1 MTKTPEALI
10 VLILFLVQFI
20 DVLDFMVVM
29 PLGPDFAANLGV
41 SESNLGWLASS
52 YTIAAAFSGIL
63 SSTFVDRFERKIVLI
78 FALSGLTLANIF
90 SANAW
95 NIESMLISRFLA
107 GAFGGPATSICFAI
121 IADLFDDK
129 KRGSVMGKVM
139 SGFSLAAIFGVP
151 MGLAMSTHFGW
162 PSSFYMVS
170 TLSIIAMILIIFY
183 LPKITI
189 HLSEVHKN
197 KVTYL
202 SLFNKSSYVLSFI
215 VVAIGSIAS
224 FMIIPSISPFLQSNL
239 DYPRSDIG
247 NLYFIG
253 GIGSFFALHIAGKLA
268 DKTSSTFIIWIS
280 NIFILFS
287 LVTGMIFIIQ
297 SIPILTIFAPFMIGM
312 AMRNVSSF
320 TLYSKVPTLRDRAGF
335 MSIISCFQHLASAL
349 GAILAALIL
358 VEVNDQLKN
367 MEIVAIIASILFIM
381 APFIL
386 SIIEK
391 KIAKR
396 RAHEEI
402 NAYGEF

>member
-29 PLGPDFAANLGV
+29 PLGPDFAEGLGIA
-41 SESNLGWLASS
+41 ESNLGWLASS
-52 YTIAAAFSGIL
+52 YTLAAALSGIL
-63 SSTFVDRFERKIVLI
+63 TSTFIDRFERKIVLI
-78 FALSGLTLANIF
+78 CALTGLSLANIF
-90 SANAW
+90 SANTW

-107 GAFGGPATSICFAI
+107 GAFGGPATSLCFAI

-151 MGLAMSTHFGW
+151 MGLAMSTRFGW
-162 PSSFYMVS
+162 ASSFYMVS
-170 TLSIIAMILIIFY
+170 ALTIIAIILIIRY
-183 LPKITI
+183 LPKITT
-189 HLSEVHKN
+189 HLSEPHKN

-202 SLFNKSSYVLSFI
+202 SLFNKSSYLLSFI
-215 VVAIGSIAS
+215 SVAMGSIAA

-253 GIGSFFALHIAGKLA
+253 GVASFFALHIAGKFT
-268 DKTSSTFIIWIS
+268 DKTSSTFITWIS

-287 LVTGMIFIIQ
+287 LVAGMILITK
-297 SIPILTIFAPFMIGM
+297 SIPVLIIFVPFMIGM
-312 AMRNVSSF
+312 GVRNVSNF
-320 TLYSKVPTLRDRAGF
+320 TLYSKVATLRDRAGF
-335 MSIISCFQHLASAL
+335 MSIISCSQHLASSL
-349 GAILAALIL
+349 GAVLAALIL
-358 VEVNDQLKN
+358 AEVNGQLKN
-367 MEIVAIIASILFIM
+367 MEIVAIIASILFII

-386 SIIEK
+386 NVIEK
-391 KIAKR
+391 KIAKA

-402 NAYGEF
+402 NSYGEF

>member
-1 MTKTPEALI
+1 MKKTPEAII

-29 PLGPDFAANLGV
+29 PLGPDFAKNLGIA
-41 SESNLGWLASS
+41 ESNLGWLASS
-52 YTIAAAFSGIL
+52 YTLAAALSGIL
-63 SSTFVDRFERKIVLI
+63 TSTFIDRFERKIVLI
-78 FALSGLTLANIF
+78 CALTGLAIANIF

-95 NIESMLISRFLA
+95 NIESMLTSRFLA
-107 GAFGGPATSICFAI
+107 GAFGGPATSLCFAI
-121 IADLFDDK
+121 VADLFDDK
-129 KRGSVMGKVM
+129 KRGAVMGKVM

-151 MGLAMSTHFGW
+151 MGLAMSTRFGW

-170 TLSIIAMILIIFY
+170 ALTIIAIILIICY
-183 LPKITI
+183 LPRITI
-189 HLSEVHKN
+189 HLSETHKN

-215 VVAIGSIAS
+215 AVAIGSIAS

-239 DYPRSDIG
+239 DYPRADIG

-253 GIGSFFALHIAGKLA
+253 GVASFFALHIAGKFT

-287 LVTGMIFIIQ
+287 LITGMIFTIQ
-297 SIPILTIFAPFMIGM
+297 SIPVLIIFVPFMIGM
-312 AMRNVSSF
+312 AVRNVSSF
-320 TLYSKVPTLRDRAGF
+320 TLYSKVSTLKDRAGF
-335 MSIISCFQHLASAL
+335 MSIISCSQHLASSL

-358 VEVNDQLKN
+358 FEVNGQLKN
-367 MEIVAIIASILFIM
+367 MEIVAIIASILFIIV
-381 APFIL
+381 PFL
-386 SIIEK
+386 LNIIENK
-391 KIAKR
+391 VLKR

-402 NAYGEF
+402 NSYGEF